1 MKKQNQIIIWLVIL
15 FLVSTTTVS
24 AYNLGIDV
32 NQKGQVKYSTPT
44 ILGDQNQPDG
54 QDSPDVNNPEN
65 SPEVSKPEKVDVKET
80 PKIENPEKIEI
91 KNDGNKTQVE
101 LRKGDKTQ
109 QELNP
114 EKINLEFS
122 ASPNSTPSGQS
133 EAGDNGTSQTASSDA
148 TLKDRAD
155 RANEKVQLQSEVSN
169 NGTVEMQLES
179 RNVKAKINSSQIEL
193 DVKNNNIGVTDNQGN
208 KVELVHLPDQAMQ
221 KFLDLGVS
229 VEPGTLE
236 VGQSGN
242 TLEYTVDAI
251 KMQKLF
257 GLFAHQTNVKL
268 SLNDSTGAINQQKV
282 ATNIIDTILN
292 LFSAN

>member
-1 MKKQNQIIIWLVIL
+1 MNKQNQVIIWLVVL

-32 NQKGQVKYSTPT
+32 SKKGQVKYSYPT
-44 ILGDQNQPDG
+44 VLGDQNQSDG
-54 QDSPDVNNPEN
+54 QDSPDSSKPEN
-65 SPEVSKPEKVDVKET
+65 SPEAPKPEKVDVKET

-91 KNDGNKTQVE
+91 KNEGNKTQVE
-101 LRKGDKTQ
+101 LKKGDKIQ

-114 EKINLEFS
+114 EKVNLEFS
-122 ASPNSTPSGQS
+122 ASPDATPSSQS
-133 EAGDNGTSQTASSDA
+133 ESGDNGTTQTESSDA
-148 TLKDRAD
+148 VLKDRAS
-155 RANEKVQLQSEVSN
+155 RASEKVQLQSEVSN
-169 NGTVEMQLES
+169 NGTIEMQLES

-193 DVKNNNIGVTDNQGN
+193 NVKNNNIGVTDSQGN

-229 VEPGTLE
+229 VQSDTLE

-242 TLEYTVDAI
+242 SLEYTVNAI
-251 KMQKLF
+251 KIQKLF
-257 GLFAHQTNVKL
+257 GIFPLQTNVKL
-268 SLNDSTGAINQQKV
+268 SLNDSTGAINQQKLASNV
-282 ATNIIDTILN
+282 IDTILN